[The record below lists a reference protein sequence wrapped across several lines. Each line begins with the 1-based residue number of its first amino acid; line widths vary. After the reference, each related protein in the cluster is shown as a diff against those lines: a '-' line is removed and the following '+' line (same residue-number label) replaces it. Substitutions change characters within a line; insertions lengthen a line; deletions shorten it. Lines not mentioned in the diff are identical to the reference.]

1 MAPAPALLPAPP
13 PERAVPPTPMTDD
26 LLIRGPAAAQ
36 QRLVLLHGWGADAD
50 DLLDLG
56 EELAGRSTGV
66 ISLRAPEAHPHGV
79 GRQWYDLQQPEWP
92 GLLGARQQL
101 RQRLEA
107 LAESL
112 PLQQTIVLGFSQGA
126 AMALDVAADLP
137 VAAVIACSGYPPPG
151 WSPHAPL
158 PPILLSHGR
167 ADPVVPY
174 AASEELQRLWR
185 SAGGESQLLGFP
197 GGHTID
203 PALFPSIRSFLL
215 EHWPQPSP

>member
-1 MAPAPALLPAPP
+1 
-13 PERAVPPTPMTDD
+13 MTDD
-26 LLIRGPAAAQ
+26 LLIRGPAAAE

-56 EELAGRSTGV
+56 EELAGRATDV

-92 GLLGARQQL
+92 GLAGAREQL

-112 PLQQTIVLGFSQGA
+112 PLERTIVLGFSQGA
-126 AMALDVAADLP
+126 AMALDVAGGLP
-137 VAAVIACSGYPPPG
+137 VAGVIGCSGYPHPG
-151 WSPHAPL
+151 WRPQSPL
-158 PPILLSHGR
+158 PPVLLTHGR

-174 AASEELQRLWR
+174 GASEEVQRLWR
-185 SAGGESQLLGFP
+185 SAGGESELLGFP

-203 PALFPSIRSFLL
+203 PALFPSLRSFLQQ
-215 EHWPQPSP
+215 HFPRPPA